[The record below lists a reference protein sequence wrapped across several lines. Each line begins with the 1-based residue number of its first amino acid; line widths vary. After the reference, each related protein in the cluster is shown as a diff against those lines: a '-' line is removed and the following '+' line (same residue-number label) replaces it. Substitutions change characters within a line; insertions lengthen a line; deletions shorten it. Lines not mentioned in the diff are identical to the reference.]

1 MRRTL
6 TTAALVLA
14 LSGHAWAGIIHIPP
28 AAPPEPE
35 PTATDS
41 TQEPVTT
48 DEDSGAAD
56 TLTQAVLTVLV
67 SLLP

>member
-14 LSGHAWAGIIHIPP
+14 LSCNAWAGIIHIPP
-28 AAPPEPE
+28 VAPDE
-35 PTATDS
+35 PTPTNT

-48 DEDSGAAD
+48 DEDSGAAN
-56 TLTQAVLTVLV
+56 TLIQTALTVLV
-67 SLLP
+67 SLMP

>member
-14 LSGHAWAGIIHIPP
+14 LSSHAWAGIIHIPP
-28 AAPPEPE
+28 APDE
-35 PTATDS
+35 PTPTNT
-41 TQEPVTT
+41 TQETVTT

-56 TLTQAVLTVLV
+56 TLTQTVLTLLESVL
-67 SLLP
+67 P

>member
-1 MRRTL
+1 MRKTL

-14 LSGHAWAGIIHIPP
+14 FSCHAWAGIMHTPP
-28 AAPPEPE
+28 VAPDPE
-35 PTATDS
+35 PTNT
-41 TQEPVTT
+41 TQETVTT

-56 TLTQAVLTVLV
+56 TLIQTALTVLV

>member
-1 MRRTL
+1 MRKTL
-6 TTAALVLA
+6 ATAALVLA
-14 LSGHAWAGIIHIPP
+14 LSCYTWAGIMHTPP
-28 AAPPEPE
+28 VAPDPE
-35 PTATDS
+35 PTPTNT

-56 TLTQAVLTVLV
+56 TLTQAALTVLV